1 MKQTLLA
8 LVLLGVGALVP
19 TADATETD
27 FSGTWEAAR
36 TVKDERLY
44 IVLGA
49 DGKAEVV
56 EEYELPTPG
65 KQRARSSTF
74 GKWARKGN
82 DVVVTYGSVTD
93 RLHYVARE
101 PLAAVGVNGRAPAL
115 KPVGKPNARSKIGS
129 EVLWKGPHEYRAKA
143 DGNAQ
148 APVSGPDA
156 GGEPTK

>member
-19 TADATETD
+19 TAGAAETD

-65 KQRARSSTF
+65 KAARALQYLWQVGAERQRRRRHLRQCH
-74 GKWARKGN
+74 GP
-82 DVVVTYGSVTD
+82 
-93 RLHYVARE
+93 VALRRAG
-101 PLAAVGVNGRAPAL
+101 AACAL
-115 KPVGKPNARSKIGS
+115 
-129 EVLWKGPHEYRAKA
+129 
-143 DGNAQ
+143 
-148 APVSGPDA
+148 
-156 GGEPTK
+156 